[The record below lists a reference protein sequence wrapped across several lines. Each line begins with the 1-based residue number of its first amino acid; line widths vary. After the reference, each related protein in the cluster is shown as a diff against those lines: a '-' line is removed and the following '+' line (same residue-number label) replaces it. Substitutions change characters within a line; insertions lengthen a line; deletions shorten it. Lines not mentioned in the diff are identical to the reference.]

1 MTPIPAPIPV
11 PRPPRRHNGIVF
23 LIVFLCVFSL
33 ALLAAIGI
41 VFYFT
46 ASTFNTLEE
55 PIINSRSEPS
65 TDEVTHEIALQLEQ
79 ARDNSF
85 SLHNNFTYLFQL
97 EPSQEEFLGVAVP
110 PEDATR
116 VTAVRGI
123 PFYETECRPFQ
134 ENEIT
139 QLALFLNTLPKEVLE
154 LRPKGIVSACLDR
167 LNLSLD
173 PLTNALTSGPYIYL
187 GDEFFSGTVFSGEHS
202 ENEKL
207 TIFTHE
213 YAHVLQYYYV
223 HHYWLQRKR
232 TNAYD
237 YDISSTVVY
246 DFART
251 VGWEQYPKDQEH
263 SFFDGNYTWQLSKTS
278 DAQMTT
284 DYGKESGPTE
294 DFAESF
300 GLVAAGQPQTISEAR
315 KQYILHFL
323 DAPES
328 TFTRGVVPQ
337 YPSSIRVSFDYEEYL
352 TSRINQLSVQ
362 GKTVT
367 DTVQWGIDKF
377 TPFDTIVNYYTNEL
391 IIRSFEPFSALTLQP
406 GTYNDQFA
414 SGVYT
419 ADGKTYVVLV
429 VGTITTDVT
438 EVQTGENSS
447 VIQRST
453 LTPEMY
459 NVTVLTYE

>member
-1 MTPIPAPIPV
+1 VVIAV
-11 PRPPRRHNGIVF
+11 IVG
-23 LIVFLCVFSL
+23 LVLLSL
-33 ALLAAIGI
+33 AAVGI
-41 VFYFT
+41 FVYFVLMT
-46 ASTFNTLEE
+46 SQTFLEE
-55 PIINSRSEPS
+55 PVINSQSESS
-65 TDEVTHEIALQLEQ
+65 TNDITHEIALQLSEAQ
-79 ARDNSF
+79 DNTF
-85 SLHNNFTYLFQL
+85 SLHNNFSYLFQL
-97 EPSQEEFLGVAVP
+97 EPSQEEFLGVVVP
-110 PEDATR
+110 PDDAKR

-167 LNLSLD
+167 LNLSID

-187 GDEFFSGTVFSGEHS
+187 GDEFFSGTLFSGENS
-202 ENEKL
+202 ANEKL

-232 TNAYD
+232 TSAYD
-237 YDISSTVVY
+237 YDTSSTVIY

-251 VGWEQYPKDQEH
+251 VGWQQYPTGQEP
-263 SFFDGNYTWQLSKTS
+263 SFFDGDYTWQLAKTS

-315 KQYILHFL
+315 KNYIVHFL
-323 DAPES
+323 NAEES
-328 TFTRGVVPQ
+328 TFTQGVVPQ
-337 YPSSIRVSFDYEEYL
+337 YPTSIRVSFDYESFL
-352 TSRINQLSVQ
+352 SDRVNQLPLQ

-367 DTVQWGIDKF
+367 DTEQWGVDKINSF
-377 TPFDTIVNYYTNEL
+377 ETIVQYYQDEL
-391 IIRSFEPFSALTLQP
+391 TRRSFEPVQQITIQP
-406 GTYNDQFA
+406 GAYDDQFA
-414 SGVYT
+414 SGVYV
-419 ADGKTYVVLV
+419 AEGKTYVVLV
-429 VGTITTDVT
+429 IGTITTQVT
-438 EVQTGENSS
+438 EVPTGENSY
-447 VIQRST
+447 VVQRST
-453 LTPEMY
+453 LTPELF